1 MSVELNH
8 TIVPSRDQRAA
19 SKDLAGLLGL
29 QATSAGHFDVVQL
42 ENGVSLDFMDVDEVP
57 RPMHLAFLVSEE
69 TFDEVFGRIRDRDL
83 PYYGTTFDDGPDRAR
98 SALLLRRSVTVARSS
113 RGACSRPAA
122 EVHRPDRVTV
132 TRLRRRGSDS
142 GLRPPVAISYGR
154 RRGLEEPREAGRQ
167 AEGAGPSTS
176 AWRRHD
182 NGRRRRP

>member
-83 PYYGTTFDDGPDRAR
+83 PYWADPMH
-98 SALLLRRSVTVARSS
+98 
-113 RGACSRPAA
+113 SRPGQLNA
-122 EVHRPDRVTV
+122 
-132 TRLRRRGSDS
+132 LFG
-142 GLRPPVAISYGR
+142 G
-154 RRGLEEPREAGRQ
+154 RGLYWDSPDGHNLEILTRP
-167 AEGAGPSTS
+167 TS
-176 AWRRHD
+176 SD
-182 NGRRRRP
+182 